1 MFYALQYRWIE
12 KKLSGVLR
20 STLMESIVIASI
32 GGLCTLLA
40 AFVGPLLTRQWC
52 RRKSLELL
60 RKDLEKLPESPQ
72 VLMLKQVFED
82 AEQMSELA
90 ILWREFLAD
99 TSDEHLEAYLSRVDS
114 VIDKKPKEV
123 SAYALKE
130 LVQTAIRAR
139 NRNRSKEFRFTKL
152 LSSITF
158 QTRKLFQKLID
169 GPLESL
175 V

>member
-1 MFYALQYRWIE
+1 
-12 KKLSGVLR
+12 
-20 STLMESIVIASI
+20 MESIVIASI

-40 AFVGPLLTRQWC
+40 AFVGPLVTRRWR

-60 RKDLEKLPESPQ
+60 RKDLETLPESPQ

-130 LVQTAIRAR
+130 LVQTAIRTR

-158 QTRKLFQKLID
+158 QTRKLLQKLID
-169 GPLESL
+169 GPLESP